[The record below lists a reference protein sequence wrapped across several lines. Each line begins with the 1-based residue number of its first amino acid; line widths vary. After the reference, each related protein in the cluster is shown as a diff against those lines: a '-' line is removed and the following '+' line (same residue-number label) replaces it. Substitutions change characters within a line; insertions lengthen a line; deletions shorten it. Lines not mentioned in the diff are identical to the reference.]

1 MLIKKTRTAE
11 IYIIDNTI
19 IKFFI
24 STLDKNER
32 HRLGPKHCVC
42 GEPVEVLLKNE
53 ITILKKLE
61 KYNNFPKIISIN
73 QEEYSYTMTYCGKN
87 LADLKKKK
95 KLKIPKNYKEQIDN
109 ISNALTEIN
118 IYNNDIAL
126 SNICINNDIIY
137 LIDFGC
143 CQPLDIKIKENF
155 DGRNNLIDLNNL
167 FSKLI

>member
-53 ITILKKLE
+53 ITILKKL
-61 KYNNFPKIISIN
+61 
-73 QEEYSYTMTYCGKN
+73 
-87 LADLKKKK
+87 KK
-95 KLKIPKNYKEQIDN
+95 
-109 ISNALTEIN
+109 
-118 IYNNDIAL
+118 
-126 SNICINNDIIY
+126 
-137 LIDFGC
+137 
-143 CQPLDIKIKENF
+143 
-155 DGRNNLIDLNNL
+155 
-167 FSKLI
+167 